1 MNSIK
6 SDFLEQFLGNLPIG
20 VLIAGFVFAFLGIW
34 LRTLTG
40 AAKRNVAKP
49 TTPDKW
55 SWKYFWD
62 DNVKRFLNSL
72 FTAIIVIFFSIRFVE
87 NLTGSGITMF
97 YCVGIGFGLDKA
109 IEAIK
114 NYFKNRKPGV

>member
-6 SDFLEQFLGNLPIG
+6 SDFLEQFLGGLSIG
-20 VLIAGFVFAFLGIW
+20 VLIAGFAFAFLGIW

-40 AAKRNVAKP
+40 AAKRDVLKP
-49 TTPDKW
+49 TTPDDW
-55 SWKYFWD
+55 SWRYFWN
-62 DNVKRFLNSL
+62 DNVKRFFNSL

-87 NLTGSGITMF
+87 NLTGSGITMI
-97 YCVGIGFGLDKA
+97 YCVGIGLSIDKA

-114 NYFKNRKPGV
+114 NYYKKK